1 MSIVDGREN
10 NGPYLGIDVCPKL
23 TQVYSEWRM
32 FVSPN
37 MIRVDKS
44 QEQRMI
50 VDRGEFSEEIL
61 RSAFEDRD
69 GSEARNSKRSKG
81 KLGIRTKVVKR

>member
-1 MSIVDGREN
+1 
-10 NGPYLGIDVCPKL
+10 
-23 TQVYSEWRM
+23 
-32 FVSPN
+32 
-37 MIRVDKS
+37 
-44 QEQRMI
+44 MI

>member
-1 MSIVDGREN
+1 MVGKTTAH
-10 NGPYLGIDVCPKL
+10 GIDVCPKL
-23 TQVYSEWRM
+23 AQVYSEWRM

-69 GSEARNSKRSKG
+69 GSEANLEYVQ
-81 KLGIRTKVVKR
+81 KL